1 MRVSLGLPGK
11 TDEKNVITNNEIREE
26 MKTIRLFQV
35 SMLLALTLIAAG
47 CASDEAAKT
56 EQQGSTPAGTT
67 VFSGE
72 TNPDT
77 KTRTAIVDHTK
88 GAGAKVNWA
97 ATDKIW
103 VKDNTNT
110 WHESD
115 AASFHELPNK
125 AKAMFT
131 LNGTYTG
138 AAHDVIYT
146 NLPITGTPQVE
157 IKAQQTQTTPNNFD
171 HAGASGDCA
180 IATAHGG
187 NGSYSFLLNHKAS
200 YICLIPRSSNEFV
213 HRSKLTKIEIVS
225 DNDICGTYD
234 IAANGTLTLASGG
247 SKTITLTTGSGFDL
261 DNPAD
266 DLNKNAAYA
275 VIAPGTYTLRIRYW
289 LKNLVD
295 GVDPL
300 GNLAPIEGTVTK
312 YVTMTFEAGKI
323 HDITANLNPRNY
335 PGNNYYMWDAQENYW
350 YQHEWNTAT
359 PWQPT
364 VENDQNP
371 NYPQSKAADPL
382 RWHNDLPASG
392 TVSAQTTLFKKLP
405 NINEVA
411 WYVLKGDPRWD
422 SDELWTTFGHLYKG
436 GMWFKKKVQIAKEN
450 GNIPV
455 ANLANAAPDGT
466 DFRINTSASAV
477 NHSLIPGLPSL
488 SKMGNYFYLPALG
501 KYTYGTFDQF
511 NSASFSRGFYW
522 ASTGHWAGISLF
534 FQEGHASLFYQGG
547 GDEAHIAQPF
557 SDFGDN

>member
-1 MRVSLGLPGK
+1 
-11 TDEKNVITNNEIREE
+11 
-26 MKTIRLFQV
+26 MKTIRLFQA
-35 SMLLALTLIAAG
+35 SMLLVLTLIAAG
-47 CASDEAAKT
+47 CASDEVAKNEPQT
-56 EQQGSTPAGTT
+56 TDNIPAVTT

-72 TNPDT
+72 THPST
-77 KTRTAIVDHTK
+77 ATRTMIVDHTK
-88 GAGAKVNWA
+88 GGSAKVNWV
-97 ATDKIW
+97 ATDKVW
-103 VKDNTNT
+103 VKD
-110 WHESD
+110 D
-115 AASFHELPNK
+115 ASAWQQSGVATFPIAANK
-125 AKAMFT
+125 AKAMFS

-138 AAHDVIYT
+138 ATHDVIYT

-157 IKAQQTQTTPNNFD
+157 IKSTQTQTAPNNFD

-234 IAANGTLTLASGG
+234 IAANGALTLASGG
-247 SKTITLTTGSGFDL
+247 SKTITLTTGSGFDI

-266 DLNKNAAYA
+266 DLDKNAAYA
-275 VIAPGTYTLRIRYW
+275 VIAPGNHTLRIRYW

-323 HDITANLNPRNY
+323 HDITANLDPKNY

-411 WYVLKGDPRWD
+411 WYALKGDPRWD

-436 GMWFKKKVQIAKEN
+436 GMWFKKKAQIAKEN

-455 ANLANAAPDGT
+455 ADLANAAPNGV
-466 DFRINTSASAV
+466 DFRITPGSAV
-477 NHSLIPGLPSL
+477 NYSLVPGLPSP

-501 KYTYGTFDQF
+501 KYTHGTFDQF

-522 ASTGHWAGISLF
+522 ASTSDWAGISLII
-534 FQEGHASLFYQGG
+534 QEGYTSLLYQGG
-547 GDEAHIAQPF
+547 EGEAHIAQPF

>member
-1 MRVSLGLPGK
+1 
-11 TDEKNVITNNEIREE
+11 

-56 EQQGSTPAGTT
+56 EQQGSIPAGTT

-72 TNPDT
+72 TRPDT
-77 KTRTAIVDHTK
+77 KTRTMIVDHTK
-88 GAGAKVNWA
+88 GGSTKVNWA
-97 ATDKIW
+97 ATDKVW
-103 VKDNTNT
+103 VKD
-110 WHESD
+110 D
-115 AASFHELPNK
+115 ASAWQQSGAATFPIAANK
-125 AKAMFT
+125 AKATFT

-138 AAHDVIYT
+138 ATHDVIYT

-157 IKAQQTQTTPNNFD
+157 IKSTQTQTAPNNFD

-234 IAANGTLTLASGG
+234 IAANGALTLASSG
-247 SKTITLTTGSGFDL
+247 SKTITLTTGSGFDI

-266 DLNKNAAYA
+266 DLDKNAAYA

-295 GVDPL
+295 GVDNA

-323 HDITANLNPRNY
+323 HDITANINPRNY
-335 PGNNYYMWDAQENYW
+335 SGNNYYMWDAQVNYW
-350 YQHEWNTAT
+350 SGHEWNTAT

-364 VENDQNP
+364 LRGSSNTNYAQN
-371 NYPQSKAADPL
+371 NTDP
-382 RWHNDLPASG
+382 RWYNETYLGPGNKID
-392 TVSAQTTLFKKLP
+392 AQTTLFKSLP
-405 NINEVA
+405 NINEA
-411 WYVLKGDPRWD
+411 SWYADKGDPHWD
-422 SDELWTTFGHLYKG
+422 ADELWSSMGHLYKG
-436 GMWFKKKVQIAKEN
+436 GMWLKKKSVLQAEGNYSTEVSSDGITDMRKTNRSSGNPASQSLPAIATM
-450 GNIPV
+450 
-455 ANLANAAPDGT
+455 A
-466 DFRINTSASAV
+466 
-477 NHSLIPGLPSL
+477 
-488 SKMGNYFYLPALG
+488 NYFYLPALAWYSNG
-501 KYTYGTFDQF
+501 SLGTIGSWGYYWTS
-511 NSASFSRGFYW
+511 SAKTDWDTDDAYVLDFYKNDVGVSNV
-522 ASTGHWAGISLF
+522 AFRKSG
-534 FQEGHASLFYQGG
+534 Y
-547 GDEAHIAQPF
+547 IAQPF